1 MSGVYARFSENAAA
15 SRTLS
20 TEAVH
25 WRPLP
30 INRKAR
36 NFKTVPGSRVYIVVE
51 GPIGVGK
58 TSLCKILAGEL
69 NATLNLE
76 FVEENPFLADFYKNP
91 ERFAF
96 NVQAFFLLSRFKQLS
111 TLAQE
116 NLFETN
122 VVSDYLFDK
131 DFIFASM
138 NLRDAE
144 FELYKDLYAHLKPQ
158 LRVPDLTVYVRADT
172 DLLFTRIAK
181 RGREFEQRID
191 PEYLR
196 TLNAHYDSYFRTYP
210 GRLLTLEG
218 KEFDYVENLFDRQ
231 RILEQVWDAVGRK
244 ATL

>member
-1 MSGVYARFSENAAA
+1 M
-15 SRTLS
+15 
-20 TEAVH
+20 
-25 WRPLP
+25 
-30 INRKAR
+30 
-36 NFKTVPGSRVYIVVE
+36 YIVVE

-69 NATLNLE
+69 NARLNLE
-76 FVEENPFLADFYKNP
+76 VVEENPFLASFYENP

-96 NVQAFFLLSRFKQLS
+96 NVQTFFLLSRFKQLS
-111 TLAQE
+111 SLAQE
-116 NLFETN
+116 SLFESS

-181 RGREFEQRID
+181 RGREFEKSID

-196 TLNAHYDSYFRTYP
+196 SLNTHYDDYFRTYS
-210 GRLLTLEG
+210 GKLLTLEG
-218 KEFDYVENLFDRQ
+218 KDFDYVENLFDRS
-231 RILEQVWDAVGRK
+231 RILEQIWDAVNLRFR
-244 ATL
+244 

>member
-1 MSGVYARFSENAAA
+1 
-15 SRTLS
+15 
-20 TEAVH
+20 
-25 WRPLP
+25 
-30 INRKAR
+30 
-36 NFKTVPGSRVYIVVE
+36 VYIVVE

-58 TSLCKILAGEL
+58 TSLCKILAQEL

-76 FVEENPFLADFYKNP
+76 VVEENPFLASFYENP

-96 NVQAFFLLSRFKQLS
+96 NVQTFFLLSRFKQLS

-116 NLFETN
+116 SLFERDI
-122 VVSDYLFDK
+122 VSDYLFDK

-181 RGREFEQRID
+181 RGREFEKSID

-196 TLNAHYDSYFRTYP
+196 TLNAQYDDYFRTYQ
-210 GRLLTLEG
+210 GKLLTLEG
-218 KEFDYVENLFDRQ
+218 SDFDYVENLFDRG
-231 RILEQVWDAVGRK
+231 RILEQIWSAVGTHPLEIDSSHQNSPLR
-244 ATL
+244 T